1 MHDQFLTFI
10 LCGVRLTWTKSWIET
25 TIIITV
31 AGLILDIK
39 LIFYSQCQTTLSQP
53 FHVIIISFLDVLGA
67 IFTCFFEH

>member
-1 MHDQFLTFI
+1 MYDQFLTFI
-10 LCGVRLTWTKSWIET
+10 FCGVRLTWTKSWIET

-53 FHVIIISFLDVLGA
+53 FNVFINILGT

>member
-25 TIIITV
+25 TIIIIV

-39 LIFYSQCQTTLSQP
+39 LIFYRQCQTTLSFSPIKYINIALQNAC
-53 FHVIIISFLDVLGA
+53 SFS
-67 IFTCFFEH
+67 